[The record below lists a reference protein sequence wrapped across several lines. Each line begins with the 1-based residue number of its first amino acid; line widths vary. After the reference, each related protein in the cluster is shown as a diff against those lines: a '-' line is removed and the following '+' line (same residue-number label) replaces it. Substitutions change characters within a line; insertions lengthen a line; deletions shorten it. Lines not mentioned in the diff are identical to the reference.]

1 MSIFYPFPL
10 PTTGSIIFSQF
21 INTVEH
27 RQLVLNADEKRAR
40 LRDSLKRA
48 KRAENPDILG
58 VINAIQEY
66 LPYLFTLMDGI
77 ETQAFEVINNQV
89 PLFSWRLPMKAATS
103 SKHIRVVEP
112 PRVEVAS
119 FEYERGMTVLTYAL
133 AIIAFGEK
141 TLKQS
146 ESTEKWKLMSNKLMQ
161 AESVLRYLAEQNV
174 GLANNIANIPDLH
187 PSTISGL
194 ITMVSGSLHLNIIYK
209 SQAQGSAS
217 SSLLSRVS
225 LYAAEKFGTASQL
238 FSGSNHGGNGSNS
251 NKKLLTNLLPNNGLS
266 QWLKAARNF
275 SIAYAEKYMADT
287 SQQKGEVGLAI
298 AYLQNAKEAL
308 NAVEDISKVYL
319 QPMAGKLKSYIDE
332 SQTLFKAEN
341 DRIAFQPIPNS
352 SEVEQNWPSGRE
364 VVPNQPTW
372 VPPVSLLRVQNE
384 YSSADSQE
392 ESNKPGREYF

>member
-1 MSIFYPFPL
+1 
-10 PTTGSIIFSQF
+10 
-21 INTVEH
+21 
-27 RQLVLNADEKRAR
+27 
-40 LRDSLKRA
+40 
-48 KRAENPDILG
+48 
-58 VINAIQEY
+58 
-66 LPYLFTLMDGI
+66 
-77 ETQAFEVINNQV
+77 
-89 PLFSWRLPMKAATS
+89 MKAATS

-146 ESTEKWKLMSNKLMQ
+146 ESPEKWKLMSNKLMQ

-174 GLANNIANIPDLH
+174 GLANDIGNIPDLH

-238 FSGSNHGGNGSNS
+238 FSGINHSGSGSNG

-308 NAVEDISKVYL
+308 NAVEDTSKVYL
-319 QPMAGKLKSYIDE
+319 QPMAGKLKGYIDE

-352 SEVEQNWPSGRE
+352 SEVEHNWPSGRE

-384 YSSADSQE
+384 YSIADPQE
-392 ESNKPGREYF
+392 ESNNKPRREYF

>member
-1 MSIFYPFPL
+1 MSTFYPFPL
-10 PTTGSIIFSQF
+10 PTTGSIIFSEH
-21 INTVEH
+21 INTIEYQ
-27 RQLVLNADEKRAR
+27 QLVLNTDEKRAR

-48 KRAENPDILG
+48 KRTENPDILG
-58 VINAIQEY
+58 VINAIEEY
-66 LPYLFTLMDGI
+66 IPYLFTIIDGI
-77 ETQAFEVINNQV
+77 ETQAFEIINNQTPV
-89 PLFSWRLPMKAATS
+89 FSWRLPMKAATT

-119 FEYERGMTVLTYAL
+119 FEYERGMTILTYAL

-141 TLKQS
+141 TLRQS
-146 ESTEKWKLMSNKLMQ
+146 ESSEKWKLISNKLMQ

-174 GLANNIANIPDLH
+174 GLANDLANIPDLH

-225 LYAAEKFGTASQL
+225 LYAAEKFGTANQL
-238 FSGSNHGGNGSNS
+238 FSGINHPSS
-251 NKKLLTNLLPNNGLS
+251 STINKKLLTSLLPNNSLS

-298 AYLQNAKEAL
+298 AYLQNAKDAL
-308 NAVEDISKVYL
+308 SAVEDTSKVYL
-319 QPMAGKLKSYIDE
+319 QPMAGKLKSYIEE
-332 SQTLFKAEN
+332 SQIKFKAEN
-341 DRIAFQPIPNS
+341 DRIAFQKIPDS
-352 SEVEQNWPSGRE
+352 SEVEHNWPSGRE
-364 VVPNQPTW
+364 VVPTQSTW

-384 YSSADSQE
+384 YSLAQTQE
-392 ESNKPGREYF
+392 KSRNNAQRGYY